1 VEGVYSVHDWAEV
14 HRLYE
19 REGRSKTAIAKKLD
33 MSRNTVDRL
42 LRLTEPPRYDRKP
55 KGSLLDPFKADIA
68 EMLEDDAEAPATVIL
83 ERLQDRGYKGRITIL
98 KDLKGAQTQFGH
110 AAAS

>member
-1 VEGVYSVHDWAEV
+1 MYSVHDWAEV

-19 REGRSKTAIAKKLD
+19 REGRSKTAIARKLG

-42 LRLTEPPRYDRKP
+42 LRLAEPPRYERRP
-55 KGSLLDPFKADIA
+55 QGSLLDPFKPDIT

-83 ERLQDRGYKGRITIL
+83 ERL
-98 KDLKGAQTQFGH
+98 
-110 AAAS
+110 